1 MMEDELVKFRSRCSR
16 TNKVFLSTHIED
28 IGDVCGV
35 SFLAAFSKSA
45 QSYLSYLLRR

>member
-1 MMEDELVKFRSRCSR
+1 MEDELVKFRSRCSR
-16 TNKVFLSTHIED
+16 TNKVSLSSHLED

-35 SFLAAFSKSA
+35 SFVTAFSKGA